1 LIDKLILSAYAPTCS
16 QSLNWGAGG
25 PERWPAARPY
35 LTPENSQDQRGFRIF
50 DWYLTLTQAVLRKSV
65 PIMLLGSGCCTAVH
79 SDPIAIM
86 LDEVAHS
93 QRVIAIASLMQGQ
106 EDCTE
111 EDKTNPEQKIVLE
124 PVPTEVVC
132 CNFWLIA
139 AAPDDPASS
148 QAWFQPEGRM
158 LPSVGALRQWF
169 ARRDSQRSELRP
181 VSSSQEKSLPVNAVS
196 LGSAVSSKGS
206 LSTNPSLKPDVS
218 SVSNSSPETSVS
230 PATTVSPFP
239 VSAGPSLKTSQQTIA
254 DHPIA
259 HYLLLPTY
267 EWGIADW
274 HLDVIRPY
282 VKKYRPTIGFSLSE
296 AAQAQVVT
304 VIGGETTFPE
314 SSINQLKA
322 AGCVIEQIR
331 GDGTRIATQLETL

>member
-1 LIDKLILSAYAPTCS
+1 MQRRGHVQLIDKLILSAYAPTCS

-25 PERWPAARPY
+25 PERWPSARPY
-35 LTPENSQDQRGFRIF
+35 HTPEGSQDQRGFRIF
-50 DWYLTLTQAVLRKSV
+50 DWYLTLTQAILRKKV
-65 PIMLLGSGCCTAVH
+65 PIMLLGSGNCPAVH
-79 SDPIAIM
+79 PDPITIM

-106 EDCTE
+106 DDCTE
-111 EDKTNPEQKIVLE
+111 EDKTNPEHKVLLE
-124 PVPTEVVC
+124 PVPPEVVC

-139 AAPDDPASS
+139 AAPDDPAAA

-169 ARRDSQRSELRP
+169 ARRESQHSDLHPAASAQEKGVSAVPSSPASNFTAADGAPVL
-181 VSSSQEKSLPVNAVS
+181 VSS
-196 LGSAVSSKGS
+196 
-206 LSTNPSLKPDVS
+206 
-218 SVSNSSPETSVS
+218 
-230 PATTVSPFP
+230 PAMNCPLTMASSPFP
-239 VSAGPSLKTSQQTIA
+239 IGAGPAPKTVE
-254 DHPIA
+254 HPIA

-267 EWGIADW
+267 EWGVADW

-282 VKKYRPTIGFSLSE
+282 VKKYKPTIGFSLSE

-314 SSINQLKA
+314 SSINQLIA